1 MKPRRSSTSDFLSSF
16 HAAMI
21 MFVVCAILA
30 FIRGYQA
37 YYIALTM
44 TFVFGESYTQKVN
57 FCVVS
62 LSPKQVEINQQRS

>member
-1 MKPRRSSTSDFLSSF
+1 MTYHFKVLMLFFP
-16 HAAMI
+16 AMI

-44 TFVFGESYTQKVN
+44 TFVFGENLVFFTEAK
-57 FCVVS
+57 
-62 LSPKQVEINQQRS
+62 LK